1 MLLAVFFMLQACT
14 CTITIIFRFL
24 TGWAKF
30 SLIGQII
37 TTYI

>member
-14 CTITIIFRFL
+14 FTIIFRFL

-37 TTYI
+37 ST